1 MLDSRRMHS
10 IPARAWLLASSSAF
24 LQVIIFPLSG
34 PVPPWRAALCWVAM
48 VPFLLALMGNS
59 GSGEPLRIRDFALLG
74 YFCGFLWYLGNCYWI
89 LSTMHLYGGLS
100 VLASFGIMVLFCL
113 YLGLY
118 HALFA
123 TLVGLLRA
131 CKSLHRSVVLI
142 AAPFLWVA
150 VELARAR
157 VTGFPWDLLGGV
169 QVQNSLLTALAP
181 VGGVYALSYVIMLA
195 NVEFCSA
202 WIFKNKKLR
211 VQSLCVGLAMVVVL
225 EVGGRMGLGAPPPQ
239 QGTETAVL
247 LQPNLDV
254 GALASPSSGAAVLQ
268 DAMNLSLHPTRT
280 AAQTQRAVTLWPES
294 PAPFETDDPNLR
306 EAWLLLASRTGAPV
320 IAGTIGRDPVST
332 GHEIYNSAALIDP
345 DSGYVGRYDKVH
357 LVPFGEFVPFEQVFS
372 FAGGLTQEVGNFN
385 RGKSRSD
392 FYAGGHAYGVFICYE
407 SVFGDEVREFA
418 RNGAEVFVNLS
429 NDGWYGDTS
438 APFQHIAMAQM
449 RAIENRRWVLRD
461 TNTGITAS
469 IDPFGRIIERV
480 PRHTQTAAIVHFDYE
495 HETTFYT
502 RYGDL
507 FAYLCALITTA
518 LFAWAMVER
527 YQLGKRSSQRSL

>member
-1 MLDSRRMHS
+1 MTS
-10 IPARAWLLASSSAF
+10 IPARAWLLAATSAI
-24 LQVIIFPLSG
+24 LQVLIFPLAG
-34 PVPPWRAALCWVAM
+34 AVPAWRAALGWVAF
-48 VPFLLALMGNS
+48 VPFLLALLEDRR
-59 GSGEPLRIRDFALLG
+59 SGEPLRIRDFALLG

-100 VLASFGIMVLFCL
+100 ILASFGIMVLFCL

-123 TLVGLLRA
+123 TLFGLLRTFTP
-131 CKSLHRSVVLI
+131 LHRGVVSI

-157 VTGFPWDLLGGV
+157 VTGFPWDLLGGA
-169 QVQNSLLTALAP
+169 QVNNGLLTMLAP
-181 VGGVYALSYVIMLA
+181 IGGVYALSYVLMLA
-195 NVEFCSA
+195 NAAFSSA
-202 WIFKNKKLR
+202 WIFRKKKLR
-211 VQSLCVGLAMVVVL
+211 LQFLCFGLAIVVVF
-225 EVGGRMGLGAPPPQ
+225 EAGGKLGLGTPPAKM
-239 QGTETAVL
+239 GTETAVL

-254 GALASPSSGAAVLQ
+254 GAAATPSSGAAVLQ
-268 DAMNLSLHPTRT
+268 DAMNFSLHPTQT
-280 AAQTQRAVTLWPES
+280 AAQMPRAITVWPES
-294 PAPFETDDPNLR
+294 PAPFETDDPTLR

-320 IAGTIGRDPVST
+320 IAGAIGRDPVSN

-345 DSGYVGRYDKVH
+345 ESGYVGRYDKVH
-357 LVPFGEFVPFEQVFS
+357 LVPFGEFVPFERIFS

-385 RGKSRSD
+385 RGKSRND

-418 RNGAEVFVNLS
+418 RNGAEVFVNIS

-449 RAIENRRWVLRD
+449 RAIENRRWILRD

-469 IDPFGRIIERV
+469 IDPYGRIVESV

-502 RYGDL
+502 RHGDL
-507 FAYLCALITTA
+507 FAYFCALVTTA
-518 LFAWAMVER
+518 LFAWAMLNG
-527 YQLGKRSSQRSL
+527 YGPGKRSSQRSL